1 MSILDGKVVDA
12 LALNNKKVILAIFDP
27 LPWREYIIETHIS
40 ALQNKLNDYLD
51 FIEDDQI
58 SQRYTPRPI

>member
-27 LPWREYIIETHIS
+27 LSWREYIIETHIT
-40 ALQNKLNDYLD
+40 ALQNRFNRFRSATKKKRLG
-51 FIEDDQI
+51 
-58 SQRYTPRPI
+58 